1 MAALS
6 RMASGM
12 HRKITIKPKDTIIF
26 SSNPIPGNEKAV
38 SGVINE
44 LTMKGAEVI
53 FQDVHVS
60 GHACQEDIKLIYSLV
75 KPKYAIPVH
84 GEYRHLVAQAK
95 IAEELGIDKE
105 NIFLLSSGDVL
116 ELDEESAAV
125 TGHVQVGDV
134 MVDGLGVGDVGN
146 IVLRD

>member
-1 MAALS
+1 M
-6 RMASGM
+6 
-12 HRKITIKPKDTIIF
+12 
-26 SSNPIPGNEKAV
+26 
-38 SGVINE
+38 
-44 LTMKGAEVI
+44 
-53 FQDVHVS
+53 
-60 GHACQEDIKLIYSLV
+60 
-75 KPKYAIPVH
+75 H

-146 IVLRD
+146 IVLRDRQHLAEE